1 MTNEGDTMPG
11 TAVEQVEAQDLAER
25 RHLNQVIRTAD
36 VMAASS
42 LCRKD
47 LRGKPEDVR
56 AIAITLDQMG
66 IPPGIMNINA
76 GFVVNGR
83 VDFMTKIWTALAQR
97 GGYKVW
103 PDDAS
108 DSHAGIAWIRD
119 VATGEEHRVTFTW
132 EDAAKAS
139 LTGSDTYKKYGRDM
153 LIWRAMA
160 RAVRWHAPEV
170 VAGMVEFDDTPVAR
184 PRPRPIPGDPDGY
197 VPAAGRH
204 YPETDDGDGCDIVD
218 AEIVE
223 QGEDTQM
230 APAARRATRPTQAE
244 ESDMGPSGDA
254 QPATPGSSGDE
265 QDEVYANRRRRA
277 NAVMGEVGV
286 KADDARHQ
294 LVHTATG
301 GATESTGRLT
311 AWQVE
316 AVVDFCD
323 RLKMSEGGGTGTH
336 QPPASGATQHAPSGQ
351 SAPADRDNAAEQVV
365 AAAVPGPL
373 PGEWRARAA
382 EQGVTDGQ
390 LLIMARDVAGA
401 LGVAQP
407 QSLKDVTDEV
417 AAGVLEQLG

>member
-1 MTNEGDTMPG
+1 MSNEGDTMTG

-108 DSHAGIAWIRD
+108 DAEAGIAWIRD

-132 EDAAKAS
+132 EDAAKAN

-184 PRPRPIPGDPDGY
+184 PRPRP
-197 VPAAGRH
+197 VPEQA
-204 YPETDDGDGCDIVD
+204 EVDIDEDIVD
-218 AEIVE
+218 GEIVE
-223 QGEDTQM
+223 QGEDVVIPGHATA
-230 APAARRATRPTQAE
+230 AP
-244 ESDMGPSGDA
+244 GPR
-254 QPATPGSSGDE
+254 TE
-265 QDEVYANRRRRA
+265 
-277 NAVMGEVGV
+277 
-286 KADDARHQ
+286 ADDEELAAFIRWKRAGKPRDENGFIVDVPPPTEAPERGPENAAAEIVEPQ
-294 LVHTATG
+294 TA
-301 GATESTGRLT
+301 
-311 AWQVE
+311 
-316 AVVDFCD
+316 
-323 RLKMSEGGGTGTH
+323 
-336 QPPASGATQHAPSGQ
+336 PAPSG
-351 SAPADRDNAAEQVV
+351 PV
-365 AAAVPGPL
+365 

-382 EQGVTDGQ
+382 EQGVSDTR
-390 LLIMARDVAGA
+390 LIIMAREVAGA
-401 LGVAQP
+401 MGLAP
-407 QSLKDVTDEV
+407 PPALDRVTDEV
-417 AAGVLEQLG
+417 AAGVLERLA